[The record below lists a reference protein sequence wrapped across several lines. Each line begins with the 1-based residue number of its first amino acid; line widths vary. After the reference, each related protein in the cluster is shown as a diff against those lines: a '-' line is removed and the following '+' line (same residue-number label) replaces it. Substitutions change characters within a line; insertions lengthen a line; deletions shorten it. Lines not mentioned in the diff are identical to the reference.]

1 MFLTP
6 LPTDMILTTIKK
18 AIDNHEPFHLHCP
31 EVHEGYMMPLLTLNV
46 KSLTR
51 HFHESFWGDDRDDGI
66 APLHCVDLEFVINAS
81 DRLEDKEI
89 IEVLAKAFEDEMGV
103 RLFKCSLGKEV
114 ITRLIRGRVVTQE
127 GRKEF
132 KIRASQDPRL
142 LDIDSKAM
150 VKEWKKNKELAK
162 G

>member
-6 LPTDMILTTIKK
+6 LPTDMIETAIKK

-31 EVHEGYMMPLLTLNV
+31 DVHEGYMLPLITLNV

-51 HFHESFWGDDRDDGI
+51 HFHESFWGDDRDHGI
-66 APLHCVDLEFVINAS
+66 SPLYCVDIEFVINAA
-81 DRLEDKEI
+81 DRLEHKEI
-89 IEVLAKAFEDEMGV
+89 IEVIAKGFEDEMGV
-103 RLFKCSLGKEV
+103 RLFKCSLESQMTTSLFRGEV
-114 ITRLIRGRVVTQE
+114 KTRQSHPR
-127 GRKEF
+127 F

-142 LDIDSKAM
+142 LDMDTKEM